1 MYLFFIKEF
10 GRNYITV
17 YSVHY
22 LYHSVFCDS
31 VGFKNIVVQLLSHVW
46 LFVTPWTAACQA
58 SLSLTISQIL
68 PKFMSIE
75 SVMLSNC
82 FILCYPL
89 LLLPSIFPSM
99 RVFSNDSAVH
109 IRWPKYW
116 SFSFSLSPS
125 KEYTGLF
132 PFGLTGLISL
142 QSKGLSK
149 NLLHPGSD
157 EGLAAFFN
165 ICRRVLSL
173 LETQWLQWVT

>member
-75 SVMLSNC
+75 SVMLSTV
-82 FILCYPL
+82 L
-89 LLLPSIFPSM
+89 S
-99 RVFSNDSAVH
+99 SATL
-109 IRWPKYW
+109 
-116 SFSFSLSPS
+116 FSFC
-125 KEYTGLF
+125 
-132 PFGLTGLISL
+132 L
-142 QSKGLSK
+142 QSFQAWESFPMTRLFTSGGQSI
-149 NLLHPGSD
+149 GAS
-157 EGLAAFFN
+157 ASAS
-165 ICRRVLSL
+165 VLPRSIQGYFPL
-173 LETQWLQWVT
+173 DWLVWSPCSPRDSQRIFSIQVQMKV

>member
-75 SVMLSNC
+75 SVMLSTV
-82 FILCYPL
+82 L
-89 LLLPSIFPSM
+89 S
-99 RVFSNDSAVH
+99 SATL
-109 IRWPKYW
+109 
-116 SFSFSLSPS
+116 FSFC
-125 KEYTGLF
+125 
-132 PFGLTGLISL
+132 L
-142 QSKGLSK
+142 QSFPAWESFPMTRLFTSGGQSI
-149 NLLHPGSD
+149 GAS
-157 EGLAAFFN
+157 ASAS
-165 ICRRVLSL
+165 VLPKSIQGYFPL
-173 LETQWLQWVT
+173 DWLVWSPCSPRDSQRIFSIQVQMKV